1 MFPFPAI
8 RLTLASSAVYTKA
21 AYLKKNVWVPVRLLF
36 DVRTLSMK
44 LSRVQPDIYARY
56 AMAKLAREKK
66 VEYGGWVFMGSEP
79 ALYSSMARPIHL
91 THLGPPEI
99 ALHWQGRKVLVEVW
113 VYVSVAYQPVSVPLI
128 GELDEDG
135 KNVVIPGVSEQPLL
149 RQLLPL
155 LNWEFT
161 GEIEG
166 HDMGFDKYDPSL
178 ETFVPSWM
186 EPTFPIRLSLPL
198 TNVPV
203 LKASYVKMTT
213 FVCNYAEGSQPIL
226 PMCSMRHKFINL
238 KWIWPVGL
246 PRRRE
251 YVQARWHTVREPV
264 RGLIAV
270 RPDIG
275 EAGCRVTVA
284 PEGFDN
290 TGPGAYWG
298 EDVGAATV
306 SSDEGASDD
315 GDEDGELWN

>member
-8 RLTLASSAVYTKA
+8 RFDPRIISCLYQA
-21 AYLKKNVWVPVRLLF
+21 AYLSSRTKTFGYLF
-36 DVRTLSMK
+36 DYCLMYAHCPMK

-66 VEYGGWVFMGSEP
+66 VEYGGWVLWDLSR
-79 ALYSSMARPIHL
+79 L
-91 THLGPPEI
+91 
-99 ALHWQGRKVLVEVW
+99 WRKVLVEVW
-113 VYVSVAYQPVSVPLI
+113 VYVSGSLTRT
-128 GELDEDG
+128 G
-135 KNVVIPGVSEQPLL
+135 KTSLSLEYPSSHFL